1 MLDHAKRETTM
12 SATICI
18 IIDQSGSMG
27 AYGYL
32 APAQTDAATFV
43 NIMNTGDSVG
53 VVAFSDNASVVFG
66 SATSPTLI
74 TSQSVQNSAV
84 TAIMGLTSLNM
95 TNMVAAFNTAA
106 GMLANSSGNIG
117 EVFLSDGMYNTGG
130 DPVPGLATS
139 PPIYTIALGP
149 NGQQSTLQAI
159 ATKTGGWYNYA
170 PNALQLAAIYNA
182 IINQSSVASLVAN
195 QQPTVGSYKFVST
208 PGVIPSGA
216 TQASFALNWDNPSV
230 VYTPNTPTGNQVNV
244 FLTDPNGNPVNTQ
257 ATATG
262 AGFVVFKI
270 PSPIAGTYN
279 ATAWYTG
286 PGSLAYTAG
295 IFDNSNLSLA
305 LAAPQEVLRSGS
317 ALETEV
323 RLADGDEPLDGAR
336 LSVSL
341 ESPRVTL
348 DEALSTHAARLNRVQ
363 IADDVP
369 EEHAPVARL
378 TRLLQ
383 QSGED
388 LMPRQ
393 ERPVIAT
400 AAGNGVYRIQVPNV
414 EKAGSH
420 TLHVTAHGVSPRTN
434 APYQRS
440 SRVSFVVE

>member
-1 MLDHAKRETTM
+1 M
-12 SATICI
+12 SASICI

-27 AYGYL
+27 PPPGSGYL
-32 APAQTDAATFV
+32 RPAQTDAATFV

-66 SATSPTLI
+66 SATAPTQI

-95 TNMVAAFNTAA
+95 TNMVAAFSTAA
-106 GMLANSSGNIG
+106 GMLAGSTGNVG

-139 PPIYTIALGP
+139 IPIYTIALGP

-159 ATKTGGWYNYA
+159 AAKTGGWYNYA

-182 IINQSSVASLVAN
+182 IINRSSVASLVAN
-195 QQPTVGSYKFVST
+195 QQPTVPQYKFVST

-216 TQASFALNWDNPSV
+216 TQASFALNWDDASV
-230 VYTPNTPTGNQVNV
+230 AYTPGTPTGNQVNV
-244 FLTDPNGNPVNTQ
+244 FLTDPNGNTVNAQ

-262 AGFVVFKI
+262 PGFVVFKI
-270 PSPIAGTYN
+270 PNPIAGTYN

-286 PGSLAYTAG
+286 SGSLAYTAG
-295 IFDNSNLSLA
+295 IFDNNRSISLA
-305 LAAPQEVLRSGS
+305 LAAPQEVLPPGS
-317 ALETEV
+317 PLEAEV

-341 ESPRVTL
+341 ESPLVTL
-348 DEALSTHAARLNRVQ
+348 HEALSTHAARLSGVA
-363 IADDVP
+363 IGGDVP
-369 EEHAPVARL
+369 QEHAPVARL
-378 TRLLQ
+378 IRLQQ
-383 QSGED
+383 QSGVD
-388 LMPRQ
+388 LLPRQ
-393 ERPVIAT
+393 ERPLTAA
-400 AAGNGVYRIQVPNV
+400 AAGNGVYRIQAPRL

-420 TLHVTAHGVSPRTN
+420 TLHVTAHGVSRKSGT
-434 APYQRS
+434 PYQRS
-440 SRVSFVVE
+440 TRVSFVVE